1 LKRKK
6 MTSAQEKAFA
16 ATGCDVRFDNLTR
29 QLFATDASIYQIE
42 PIGVA
47 FPRSAQQA
55 SAVIR
60 AAADGNIS
68 VTPRGAGTSLVG
80 NAIGEGLIV
89 DFSRYNRQ
97 ISDLDLERRTVR
109 VGAGVVLDQLN
120 AFLKPHGFC
129 FGPDVAT
136 SSRATLGG
144 MIANNSSGAH
154 VPVYG
159 TTADHIV
166 STEIVLVDGRIL
178 NIGPGFDSLNAE
190 RDKIDNLIRACTDE
204 MAERWPP
211 GLLKRWPGYGI
222 ERFSRAPNNLN
233 EILAGSEGT
242 LAAIFSA
249 ELKISPLP
257 REKGLGLIFFASVDE
272 AMEATVELLDLKP
285 AAIEHIDRPLL
296 DQTKSQLHFQAARD
310 LLELDSDPCESI
322 LLVEFYED
330 VAERLSLLQ
339 FRRLGLRTKILT
351 DPHEMDL
358 VWSVRKAGL
367 SLLTGCIGAA
377 KPVAFIEDAA
387 VRPAQL
393 PEYVRGLQSI
403 MKPLGLK
410 ASYYG
415 HAASGLLHVRPVLD
429 LHSATDL
436 KKFREVADQTSALVR
451 QFRGS
456 LSAEH
461 GVGTARTE
469 YMREQLGDELLGVM
483 REIKRAF
490 DPKNIFNPGKIF
502 EVGTP
507 RCGVRS
513 AQRGDP
519 TRIDNHLR
527 ENFERPIELPF
538 TPRLAFAFKDG
549 SFIGNLEQCNGC
561 GGCRKDTPIMCPT
574 FIATGEEIMS
584 TRGRANIIR
593 AALALR
599 TDGHPHRRATARAPV
614 PEGEGR
620 VRAFEYGDPLK
631 SAELDAALSNCLS
644 CKGCTPECPSN
655 VNLALLK
662 AEMLYARHQR
672 DGLPLRER
680 IFSSVDLFGRIGCA
694 TPRFANAIVGLTP
707 VRAIMEK
714 TLGISAKRSLPHYA
728 TERFDRWF
736 EERAVAALYERRTN
750 NATVTDRRY
759 RRARVILWDDTFVR
773 YHEPQ
778 IGIAAVKVL
787 EALGFE
793 VSLVKDRK
801 CCGRPAFSQG
811 NLDAAA
817 KLGKHNVDLLNSAGS
832 QQSTNPPS
840 PSYGAASNSQLSSTP
855 ILFLEPSCWSMF
867 VDDYRELKI
876 NNAEKI
882 AARCFL
888 FEKFIDDLLDREPD
902 ALQFKD
908 RSTFA
913 PGLRR
918 DRQVNVA
925 IHPHCHAKSLM
936 NPVFMARLVERLPGR
951 KATLLDTGCCGMAGA
966 FGALA
971 EKYELSLQVAADLL
985 GKIDNQPVGT
995 EIIASGT
1002 SCRHQISDLTNVHPK
1017 HMAELLAGAI
1027 RNGSPKSQ

>member
-1 LKRKK
+1 
-6 MTSAQEKAFA
+6 MTSAPERKIKQ
-16 ATGCDVRFDNLTR
+16 TGCDVRFDNLTR
-29 QLFATDASIYQIE
+29 QLYATDASIYQIE
-42 PIGVA
+42 PIGAA
-47 FPRSAQQA
+47 FPKSAQQA
-55 SAVIR
+55 AAVIR
-60 AAADGNIS
+60 ASADVGAP

-89 DFSRYNRQ
+89 DFSRHNRQ
-97 ISDLDLERRTVR
+97 ITELNIENHTVR

-120 AFLKPHGFC
+120 DFLKPHGFC

-136 SSRATLGG
+136 SARATLGG
-144 MIANNSSGAH
+144 MIANNSSGAR

-159 TTADHIV
+159 TTADHVV
-166 STEIVLVDGRIL
+166 STEIVLVDGRTVK
-178 NIGPGFDSLNAE
+178 IGPAHETLRAE
-190 RDKIDNLIRACTDE
+190 RNKIDNLIRAHIHE
-204 MAERWPP
+204 MSEHWPP
-211 GLLKRWPGYGI
+211 GLMKRWPGYGL
-222 ERFSRAPNNLN
+222 ERFLRAPNNLN

-257 REKGLGLIFFASVDE
+257 REKGLGLIFFASVAD
-272 AMEATVELLDLKP
+272 AMQATVELLDLKP

-310 LLELDSDPCESI
+310 LLELDTKPCEAI
-322 LLVEFYED
+322 LLVEFYDD
-330 VAERLSLLQ
+330 VAERLSILQ
-339 FRRLGLRTKILT
+339 SRKLGLRTKIVT
-351 DPHEMDL
+351 DTTGMNL

-393 PEYVRGLQSI
+393 PAYVRGLQSI

-429 LHSATDL
+429 LHSASDL
-436 KKFREVADQTSALVR
+436 KKFRQVADQTSALVK
-451 QFRGS
+451 QFKGS

-461 GVGTARTE
+461 GVGIARTE

-483 REIKRAF
+483 REIKHAF

-502 EVGTP
+502 DDG
-507 RCGVRS
+507 RHK
-513 AQRGDP
+513 
-519 TRIDNHLR
+519 IDNHLR
-527 ENFERPIELPF
+527 ENFVRPLELPF
-538 TPRLAFAFKDG
+538 RPRLAFAFKDR

-561 GGCRKDTPIMCPT
+561 GGCRKDVPIMCPT
-574 FIATGEEIMS
+574 FIATGDEIMS

-593 AALALR
+593 AALEMR
-599 TDGHPHRRATARAPV
+599 TTGH
-614 PEGEGR
+614 
-620 VRAFEYGDPLK
+620 DPLR

-680 IFSSVDLFGRIGCA
+680 IFSSVDLMGRIGCA
-694 TPRFANAIVGLTP
+694 TPRFANAIVDFAP
-707 VRAIMEK
+707 MRALMEK

-728 TERFDRWF
+728 SERFDRWF
-736 EERAVAALYERRTN
+736 AKHCSGGLRPPNGAHANCRASVSDATAFHGNALQKRGK
-750 NATVTDRRY
+750 
-759 RRARVILWDDTFVR
+759 VILWDDTFVR

-778 IGIAAVKVL
+778 IGIAALKVL
-787 EALGFE
+787 ETLGFE
-793 VSLVKDRK
+793 VSLATNRE

-811 NLDAAA
+811 NLDSAA
-817 KLGKHNVDLLNSAGS
+817 KLGKHNVDLLNA
-832 QQSTNPPS
+832 S
-840 PSYGAASNSQLSSTP
+840 PARTGSTP
-855 ILFLEPSCWSMF
+855 IIFLEPSCWSMF
-867 VDDYRELKI
+867 VDDYCELKI
-876 NNAEKI
+876 DNAEKV

-888 FEKFIDDLLDREPD
+888 FEKFVDDLLDREPD

-908 RSTFA
+908 RPAS
-913 PGLRR
+913 GRQ
-918 DRQVNVA
+918 DRQVTVA
-925 IHPHCHAKSLM
+925 IHSHCHAKSLM
-936 NPVFMARLVERLPGR
+936 NPAFMARLVERLPGH
-951 KATLLDTGCCGMAGA
+951 KAQLLDTGCCGMAGA

-971 EKYELSLQVAADLL
+971 EKYELSVQVAADLL

-1017 HMAELLAGAI
+1017 HMAELLANAI
-1027 RNGSPKSQ
+1027 GNGLSKSQ